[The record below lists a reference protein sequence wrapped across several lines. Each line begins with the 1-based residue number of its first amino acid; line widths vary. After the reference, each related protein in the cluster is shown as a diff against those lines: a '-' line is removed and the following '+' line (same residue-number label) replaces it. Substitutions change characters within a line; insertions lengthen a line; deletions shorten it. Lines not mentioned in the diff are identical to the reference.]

1 MAAPGGVDPHTA
13 VTHELLVRY
22 LDAWA
27 PAVLHG
33 SRRACYAEG
42 YAQPPPD
49 GGEASATAALRVFGE
64 FGDLLAKKPL
74 VMALAGPSAAGLDRV
89 RARLADLRTELR
101 IPDGLAVHTRAGPVG
116 AALVP
121 LLEETEVLAAP
132 VFAYLDAHGS
142 PPPPA
147 DDVIAVV
154 GHKGGELL
162 LRLDSADAGYVSSLR
177 TALGRAK
184 VGSVCAVDLVGAG
197 SVAQTVV
204 FATGAAKNLEKFKD
218 ELWALDEY
226 AGIRYR
232 DPGDPEG
239 ALLDIS
245 LQPHL
250 APLRR
255 AMIKLL
261 GDRSARTLA
270 DLRAFAV
277 SETIYR
283 ASDATRAVSA
293 LVQSGVLARQPA
305 EGRLVPSTSL
315 RAA

>member
-1 MAAPGGVDPHTA
+1 MAAPGGTDPHTA

-42 YAQPPPD
+42 YA
-49 GGEASATAALRVFGE
+49 GASAEPSAVAAMRVFGE
-64 FGDLLAKKPL
+64 FGDLLGKKPL
-74 VMALAGPSAAGLDRV
+74 VMALVGPTAEGLAAV
-89 RARLADLRTELR
+89 EARLAAVRSELR
-101 IPDGLAVHTRAGPVG
+101 IPVGLAVHTRVGPV
-116 AALVP
+116 VT
-121 LLEETEVLAAP
+121 LLEEAEALAGP
-132 VFAYLDAHGS
+132 VFAYLDAHGAQ
-142 PPPPA
+142 PPSEG
-147 DDVIAVV
+147 DVAAVV
-154 GHKGGELL
+154 GRKGGELL
-162 LRLDSADAGYVSSLR
+162 LRLDYDEGGAGAGYVSSLR
-177 TALGRAK
+177 AALGRAK
-184 VGSVCAVDLVGAG
+184 LGSACSVDLVGADSTVQTLIFASG
-197 SVAQTVV
+197 S
-204 FATGAAKNLEKFKD
+204 AKNLEKFKD

-232 DPGDPEG
+232 DPRDDQG

-245 LQPHL
+245 FQPHL
-250 APLRR
+250 GPLRR
-255 AMIKLL
+255 ALLRDL
-261 GDRSARTLA
+261 GDGAARTLA

-283 ASDATRAVSA
+283 AADATRAVSG
-293 LVQSGVLARQPA
+293 LVQSGALAREPA